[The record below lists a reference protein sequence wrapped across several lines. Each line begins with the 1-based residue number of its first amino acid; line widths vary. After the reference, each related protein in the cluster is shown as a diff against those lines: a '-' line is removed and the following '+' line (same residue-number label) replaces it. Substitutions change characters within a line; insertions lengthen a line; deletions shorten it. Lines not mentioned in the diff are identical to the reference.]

1 MANVLFNSEAFLAPL
16 KDKVIHRWC
25 VALSGGVD
33 SVALLHFLRH
43 TLKTSLP
50 IIAVHVNHHLQ
61 PQADTWQAFCAD
73 LCRRWDVTLYV
84 ADVQLPKGGS
94 IEANARRLR
103 YEAIFSHLT
112 AGDVLLTAHHE
123 DDQAETV
130 LLQLLRGAGPKG
142 LAAMPQQ
149 VETKTE
155 IIHYRPFLTVTRADI
170 ETYAELYQLE
180 HINDLSNDDIA
191 YDRNYLRQLVIPV
204 LRQRWPSYARTLAR
218 SANLSAQLI
227 QWAEPLWQETLADC
241 RTEQKNC
248 LDQNKLAALSSY
260 ECSAVLRLWLEEQGL
275 ALPTE
280 AQMQQMLQL
289 VYQQRHDH
297 HTQVK
302 WHNMVLSAY
311 DNRLYVLSLLD
322 IMPRNGEF
330 QWPQDEALLQIDDMA
345 LRRDTVL
352 GKGLAVTHV
361 TDCVVRFRTQGE
373 RFHAAGRIG
382 SHPLKKLFQE
392 WGVPPWQRARIPLIY
407 VQDELVAV
415 VGYAYHAGKLAA
427 ADEMGVVFCCES
439 IDTITNIR

>member
-1 MANVLFNSEAFLAPL
+1 MVNVLFNNEAFLAPL

-50 IIAVHVNHHLQ
+50 VIAVHVNHHLQ
-61 PQADTWQAFCAD
+61 PQANAWQDFCVD
-73 LCRRWDVTLYV
+73 LCRRWDVILYV
-84 ADVQLPKGGS
+84 ADVQLPKDGS
-94 IEANARRLR
+94 LEANARRLR
-103 YEAIFSHLT
+103 YEAIFSRLT

-149 VETKTE
+149 VETKPG
-155 IIHYRPFLTVTRADI
+155 IIHYRPLLTITRADI
-170 ETYAELYQLE
+170 EAYAESHQLE
-180 HINDLSNDDIA
+180 HINDLSNEDIT

-227 QWAEPLWQETLADC
+227 QWAEPLWQDALMQC
-241 RTEQKNC
+241 RCEQKNC
-248 LDQNKLAALSSY
+248 LDQTKLAALSSY
-260 ECSAVLRLWLEEQGL
+260 ECSAVLRLWLADQGL

-280 AQMQQMLQL
+280 AQMQQLLHL
-289 VYQQRHDH
+289 VYQQGRDH

-302 WHNMVLSAY
+302 WHKVVLSTY
-311 DNRLYVLSLLD
+311 QNRLYVLLAKD
-322 IMPRNGEF
+322 IVPRSGEF
-330 QWPQDEALLQIDDMA
+330 PWPHDKSILRIDNMV
-345 LRRDTVL
+345 LRRETVL
-352 GKGLAVTHV
+352 GLGLAAAHV
-361 TDCVVRFRTQGE
+361 GDCVVRFRNYGE
-373 RFHAAGRIG
+373 RFHAEGRVG

-407 VQDELVAV
+407 AQDELVAV
-415 VGYAYHAGKLAA
+415 VGYDYHSLKLASKN
-427 ADEMGVVFCCES
+427 EMGLVFYDEN
-439 IDTITNIR
+439 IDSPINTL